1 MNKSIVSLLLL
12 VATIFLGATGYHF
25 IEQYPPVDALYMAVI
40 TIATVGF
47 GEIYPLSQVGR
58 LFTIGLILVGF
69 VVLGFFGSSLVELL
83 LERVWSGNFRGKKMK
98 KQIARLKNHHI
109 ICGYGRVGKVA
120 AQHLSEAGA
129 SFVVIDSSP
138 TIYDQ
143 LQELGYPC
151 IEGDATRESVLM
163 EARIKGASGLLAL
176 VQSDP
181 HNLFIVLSAREL
193 NPTLHI
199 IARSEDKYT
208 EKKILKAGADAIISP
223 FESAGRQIADNLLVA
238 TGGNN
243 KLSAMDQVK
252 LQPEW
257 IVVNEGSGMINELI
271 GDIARTMRHDI
282 IGLRRGDTDR
292 LQPTDETVILAGD
305 QLLVISERSETVVL
319 EEGLQVVPKK
329 IVIVDDN
336 PVIVR
341 LYARLF
347 QKAGFHPLTADSG
360 DAGLALILREQPA
373 AAVIDFM
380 LPGLSGL
387 EVCRRVRQEHRGE
400 PIKLVVFTA
409 DDNQNLRAS
418 CLEAGADDVI
428 VKSSES
434 SEIISVITRLVH
446 L

>member
-12 VATIFLGATGYHF
+12 VVTIFLGATGYRF
-25 IEQYPPVDALYMAVI
+25 IEQYPPIDALYMAVI
-40 TIATVGF
+40 TITTVGF
-47 GEIYPLSQVGR
+47 GEIHPLSEVGR

-83 LERVWSGNFRGKKMK
+83 LERVWSGNLRGKKMK

-120 AQHLSEAGA
+120 AQHLFEAGA

-138 TIYDQ
+138 TIYEQ
-143 LQELGYPC
+143 VRELGYPC
-151 IEGDATRESVLM
+151 IEGDATRESVLI
-163 EARIKGASGLLAL
+163 EARIKEANGLLAL

-208 EKKILKAGADAIISP
+208 EKKILKAGADSIISP
-223 FESAGRQIADNLLVA
+223 FDSAGRQIADNLLIA
-238 TGGNN
+238 TGKNG
-243 KLSAMDQVK
+243 KFLSEEQVK
-252 LQPEW
+252 MQPEW
-257 IVVNEGSGMINELI
+257 IVVHEGSGMINESI
-271 GDIARTMRHDI
+271 GEIARTMHHEI
-282 IGLRRGDTDR
+282 IGLRRGGVDR
-292 LQPTDETVILAGD
+292 LQPAGETVILAGD
-305 QLLVISERSETVVL
+305 QLLVISERGETTQA
-319 EEGLQVVPKK
+319 EGQEVVPKK

-360 DAGLALILREQPA
+360 DKGLALILREQPA
-373 AAVIDFM
+373 AAVVDFM

-387 EVCRRVRQEHRGE
+387 EVCRRVRQKHRSE
-400 PIKLVVFTA
+400 SIKLIVFTA
-409 DDNQNLRAS
+409 EDDQQLRTS
-418 CLEAGADDVI
+418 CLEAGADEVI
-428 VKSSES
+428 IKSSES
-434 SEIISVITRLVH
+434 TEIISVVSRLVH
-446 L
+446 P

>member
-12 VATIFLGATGYHF
+12 VATIFLGATGYRF
-25 IEQYPPVDALYMAVI
+25 IEQYPPIDAFYMAVI
-40 TIATVGF
+40 TITTVGF
-47 GEIYPLSQVGR
+47 GEIHPLSPVGR
-58 LFTIGLILVGF
+58 LFTIGLIMVGF

-120 AQHLSEAGA
+120 AQHLAEAGA
-129 SFVVIDSSP
+129 SFVIIDSSP

-163 EARIKGASGLLAL
+163 EARIKEANGLLAL

-223 FESAGRQIADNLLVA
+223 YESAGRQIADNLLAA
-238 TGGNN
+238 TDKNA
-243 KLSAMDQVK
+243 KLSVADQATI
-252 LQPEW
+252 QPEW
-257 IVVNEGSGMINELI
+257 IVVQEGSGMINESI
-271 GDIARTMRHDI
+271 GNVAFAMRHDI
-282 IGLRRGDTDR
+282 IGLRRGDIDT
-292 LQPTDETVILAGD
+292 LQPPAENVILKGD
-305 QLLVISERSETVVL
+305 QLLVISERSETVLSEYL
-319 EEGLQVVPKK
+319 EVVIPRK

-347 QKAGFHPLTADSG
+347 QKAGFHPLTAESG
-360 DAGLALILREQPA
+360 DKGLALILREQPA
-373 AAVIDFM
+373 AAVVDFM

-387 EVCRRVRQEHRGE
+387 EVCRKVRQEHGSE
-400 PIKLVVFTA
+400 SIKLIVFTA
-409 DDNQNLRAS
+409 DDDQQLRTS

-434 SEIISVITRLVH
+434 SEIISVVTKLLH

>member
-1 MNKSIVSLLLL
+1 MNKSVVSLLLL
-12 VATIFLGATGYHF
+12 VVTIFFGATGYYF
-25 IEQYPPVDALYMAVI
+25 IEQYPPIDAFYMAVI
-40 TIATVGF
+40 TITTVGF
-47 GEIYPLSQVGR
+47 GEIHPLSPVGR
-58 LFTIGLILVGF
+58 LFTIGLIMVGF

-83 LERVWSGNFRGKKMK
+83 LERVWSGNLRGKKMK

-163 EARIKGASGLLAL
+163 EARIKEANGLLAL

-208 EKKILKAGADAIISP
+208 EKKILKAGADSIISP

-238 TGGNN
+238 TGGNA
-243 KLSAMDQVK
+243 KLSLGDQVK

-257 IVVNEGSGMINELI
+257 IVVHEGSSMINESI
-271 GDIARTMRHDI
+271 GQIARSMHHDI
-282 IGLRRGDTDR
+282 IGLRRGGVDS
-292 LQPTDETVILAGD
+292 LQPASETLILSGD
-305 QLLVISERSETVVL
+305 QLLVISEQSESAST
-319 EEGLQVVPKK
+319 EGQQVVPLK
-329 IVIVDDN
+329 IVIIDDN

-360 DAGLALILREQPA
+360 EKGLALILREQPA
-373 AAVIDFM
+373 AAVVDFM

-387 EVCRRVRQEHRGE
+387 EICRRVRQEHRSE
-400 PIKLVVFTA
+400 SIKLIVFTA
-409 DDNQNLRAS
+409 DDDQQLRTS

-434 SEIISVITRLVH
+434 AEIISVVTRLVH
-446 L
+446 P

>member
-1 MNKSIVSLLLL
+1 
-12 VATIFLGATGYHF
+12 
-25 IEQYPPVDALYMAVI
+25 
-40 TIATVGF
+40 
-47 GEIYPLSQVGR
+47 
-58 LFTIGLILVGF
+58 

>member
-1 MNKSIVSLLLL
+1 
-12 VATIFLGATGYHF
+12 
-25 IEQYPPVDALYMAVI
+25 
-40 TIATVGF
+40 
-47 GEIYPLSQVGR
+47 
-58 LFTIGLILVGF
+58 
-69 VVLGFFGSSLVELL
+69 
-83 LERVWSGNFRGKKMK
+83 
-98 KQIARLKNHHI
+98 
-109 ICGYGRVGKVA
+109 VGKVA
-120 AQHLSEAGA
+120 AQHLAEAGA

-138 TIYDQ
+138 TIFDQ

-151 IEGDATRESVLM
+151 VEGDATRESVLM
-163 EARIKGASGLLAL
+163 EARIKEANGLLAL

-223 FESAGRQIADNLLVA
+223 FESAGRQIADNLLAA
-238 TGGNN
+238 TGKAA
-243 KLSAMDQVK
+243 KLSVVDHAKM
-252 LQPEW
+252 QPEW
-257 IVVNEGSGMINELI
+257 IVVHEGSGMINETI
-271 GDIARTMRHDI
+271 GDIAQAMRHDV
-282 IGLRRGDTDR
+282 IGLRRATIDT
-292 LQPTDETVILAGD
+292 LQPDAETVVLMGD
-305 QLLVISERSETVVL
+305 QLLVISEWSATEPL
-319 EEGLQVVPKK
+319 EVQAIIPKK
-329 IVIVDDN
+329 IVIIDDN

-360 DAGLALILREQPA
+360 DKGLALILREQPA

-387 EVCRRVRQEHRGE
+387 EICRKVRQDHRSAS
-400 PIKLVVFTA
+400 IKLIVFTA
-409 DDNQNLRAS
+409 DNDQQLRTS

-434 SEIISVITRLVH
+434 SEIISVVSRLVRS
-446 L
+446 

>member
-1 MNKSIVSLLLL
+1 MNKSIVSILLLM
-12 VATIFLGATGYHF
+12 ATIFLGATGYHF
-25 IEQYPPVDALYMAVI
+25 IEQYPPIDAFYMAVI

-47 GEIYPLSQVGR
+47 GEIHPLSQVGR
-58 LFTIGLILVGF
+58 LFTIGLIMVGF
-69 VVLGFFGSSLVELL
+69 VVLGFFGSSIVELL
-83 LERVWSGNFRGKKMK
+83 LERVWSGNYRGKKMK
-98 KQIARLKNHHI
+98 KQIARLNNHHI

-120 AQHLSEAGA
+120 AQHLAEAGA

-138 TIYDQ
+138 TIFDQ

-163 EARIKGASGLLAL
+163 EARIKEANGLLAL

-223 FESAGRQIADNLLVA
+223 FESAGRQIADNLLAA
-238 TGGNN
+238 TS
-243 KLSAMDQVK
+243 KTAKFSVMDQAK
-252 LQPEW
+252 MQPEW
-257 IVVNEGSGMINELI
+257 IVVHEGSGMINKTI
-271 GDIARTMRHDI
+271 GDIAQAMCHDV
-282 IGLRRGDTDR
+282 IGLRRGISDT
-292 LQPTDETVILAGD
+292 LQPDAETVVSMGD
-305 QLLVISERSETVVL
+305 QLLVISELSETEPLGGIEVI
-319 EEGLQVVPKK
+319 PKK
-329 IVIVDDN
+329 IVIIDDN

-360 DAGLALILREQPA
+360 DKGLALILREQPA

-387 EVCRRVRQEHRGE
+387 EICRKVRKDQRSAS
-400 PIKLVVFTA
+400 IKLIVFTA
-409 DDNQNLRAS
+409 DDDQQLRTS

-434 SEIISVITRLVH
+434 SEIISVVSKLVH
-446 L
+446 S

>member
-1 MNKSIVSLLLL
+1 MNKSIVSILLL
-12 VATIFLGATGYHF
+12 VATIFLGATGYRF
-25 IEQYPPVDALYMAVI
+25 IEHYPAIDALYMAVI
-40 TIATVGF
+40 TITTVGF
-47 GEIYPLSQVGR
+47 GEIHPLSPLGR
-58 LFTIGLILVGF
+58 LFTIGLIMVGF

-83 LERVWSGNFRGKKMK
+83 LERVWNRNFRGKKMK

-120 AQHLSEAGA
+120 AQHLAEAGA

-138 TIYDQ
+138 TLYDQ

-163 EARIKGASGLLAL
+163 EARIKEANGLLAL

-223 FESAGRQIADNLLVA
+223 FESAGRQIADNVLAA
-238 TGGNN
+238 TGKNG
-243 KLSAMDQVK
+243 KVSTADQAK
-252 LQPEW
+252 MQPEW
-257 IVVNEGSGMINELI
+257 IIVHEGSGMINKSI
-271 GDIARTMRHDI
+271 GDVALAMRHDVL
-282 IGLRRGDTDR
+282 GLRRGDIDI
-292 LQPTDETVILAGD
+292 LQPAGDTVILMGD
-305 QLLVISERSETVVL
+305 QLLVISEQSETAL
-319 EEGLQVVPKK
+319 SEGLEVIPKK

-360 DAGLALILREQPA
+360 DKGLALIMREQPV
-373 AAVIDFM
+373 AAVVDYM

-387 EVCRRVRQEHRGE
+387 EICRKVRQEHRRE
-400 PIKLVVFTA
+400 SIKLIVFTA
-409 DDNQNLRAS
+409 DDDQQLRAS

-434 SEIISVITRLVH
+434 SEIISVVTRLVH
-446 L
+446 V

>member
-1 MNKSIVSLLLL
+1 MNKSIISILLL

-40 TIATVGF
+40 TITTVGF
-47 GEIYPLSQVGR
+47 GEIHPLSPVGR
-58 LFTIGLILVGF
+58 LFTIGLIMVGF

-83 LERVWSGNFRGKKMK
+83 LERVWSGNFRGKNMK

-120 AQHLSEAGA
+120 AQHLAEAGA
-129 SFVVIDSSP
+129 SFVIVDSSP

-151 IEGDATRESVLM
+151 IEGDATRESVLL
-163 EARIKGASGLLAL
+163 EARIKEANGLLAL

-181 HNLFIVLSAREL
+181 HNLFIVLTAREL
-193 NPTLHI
+193 NPTLYI

-238 TGGNN
+238 TGKNA
-243 KLSAMDQVK
+243 KVSTIDQTEM
-252 LQPEW
+252 QPEW
-257 IVVNEGSGMINELI
+257 IVVHEGSGMVNKTI
-271 GDIARTMRHDI
+271 GAVALAMRHDVV
-282 IGLRRGDTDR
+282 GLRRASLDT
-292 LQPTDETVILAGD
+292 LQPAAETVILMND
-305 QLLVISERSETVVL
+305 QLLVISERGETALPDNMEVI
-319 EEGLQVVPKK
+319 PKK
-329 IVIVDDN
+329 IVIIDDN

-360 DAGLALILREQPA
+360 DKGLALILREQPA
-373 AAVIDFM
+373 AAVVDFM

-387 EVCRRVRQEHRGE
+387 EICQKVRQEYRSE
-400 PIKLVVFTA
+400 AIKLIVFTT
-409 DDNQNLRAS
+409 DDDQQLRTS

-434 SEIISVITRLVH
+434 SEIISVVNRLVH

>member
-1 MNKSIVSLLLL
+1 MNKSIVSILLLM
-12 VATIFLGATGYHF
+12 ATIFLGATGYHF
-25 IEQYPPVDALYMAVI
+25 IEQYPPIDAFYMAVI

-47 GEIYPLSQVGR
+47 GEIHPLSQVGR
-58 LFTIGLILVGF
+58 LFTIGLIMVGF
-69 VVLGFFGSSLVELL
+69 VVLGFFGSSIVELL
-83 LERVWSGNFRGKKMK
+83 LERVWSGNYRGKKMK
-98 KQIARLKNHHI
+98 KQIARLNNHHI

-120 AQHLSEAGA
+120 AQHLAEAGS

-138 TIYDQ
+138 TIFDQ

-163 EARIKGASGLLAL
+163 EARIKEANGLLAL

-223 FESAGRQIADNLLVA
+223 FESAGRQIADNLLAA
-238 TGGNN
+238 TS
-243 KLSAMDQVK
+243 KTAKFSVMDQAK
-252 LQPEW
+252 MQPEW
-257 IVVNEGSGMINELI
+257 IVVHEGSGMINKTI
-271 GDIARTMRHDI
+271 GDIAQAMCHDV
-282 IGLRRGDTDR
+282 IGLRRGISDT
-292 LQPTDETVILAGD
+292 LQPDAETVVSMGD
-305 QLLVISERSETVVL
+305 QLLVISELSETEPLGGIEVI
-319 EEGLQVVPKK
+319 PKK
-329 IVIVDDN
+329 IVIIDDN

-360 DAGLALILREQPA
+360 DKGLALILREQPA

-387 EVCRRVRQEHRGE
+387 EICRKVRKDQRSAS
-400 PIKLVVFTA
+400 IKLIVFTA
-409 DDNQNLRAS
+409 DDDQQLRTS

-434 SEIISVITRLVH
+434 SEIISVVSKLVH
-446 L
+446 S

>member
-1 MNKSIVSLLLL
+1 MNKSVVSLLLL
-12 VATIFLGATGYHF
+12 VVTIFLGATGYHF
-25 IEQYPPVDALYMAVI
+25 IEQYPPIDAFYMAVI
-40 TIATVGF
+40 TITTVGF
-47 GEIYPLSQVGR
+47 GEIHPLSPVGR
-58 LFTIGLILVGF
+58 LFTIGLIMVGF

-98 KQIARLKNHHI
+98 KQIARLENHHI

-163 EARIKGASGLLAL
+163 EARIKEANGLLAL

-208 EKKILKAGADAIISP
+208 EKKILKAGADSIISP

-238 TGGNN
+238 TGASG
-243 KLSAMDQVK
+243 KLSLVDQVK

-257 IVVNEGSGMINELI
+257 IVVHEGSSMINESI
-271 GDIARTMRHDI
+271 GQIARSMHHDI
-282 IGLRRGDTDR
+282 IGLRRRGVD
-292 LQPTDETVILAGD
+292 LSLIH
-305 QLLVISERSETVVL
+305 ISEPT
-319 EEGLQVVPKK
+319 
-329 IVIVDDN
+329 
-336 PVIVR
+336 
-341 LYARLF
+341 
-347 QKAGFHPLTADSG
+347 
-360 DAGLALILREQPA
+360 
-373 AAVIDFM
+373 
-380 LPGLSGL
+380 
-387 EVCRRVRQEHRGE
+387 RRT
-400 PIKLVVFTA
+400 PI
-409 DDNQNLRAS
+409 
-418 CLEAGADDVI
+418 
-428 VKSSES
+428 
-434 SEIISVITRLVH
+434 
-446 L
+446 